1 MLLNI
6 LHNTKP
12 YTTPAAVERERE
24 RERKSEVNTFYFIN
38 FQGTTPPY
46 PPQGGKTKKEVLMPK

>member
-24 RERKSEVNTFYFIN
+24 RERGRAK
-38 FQGTTPPY
+38 
-46 PPQGGKTKKEVLMPK
+46 